1 MTGGRVRTGV
11 LFINSPFE
19 PGADTW
25 IQALLMR
32 SLDSSRF
39 EVHAACA
46 ADRLGAPSPAS
57 RLLAEI
63 PGLRLRPTEFG
74 PSFYGL
80 SRWRKLREAARVL
93 PALASLAGL
102 ARYVRRNRITI
113 LHSSDRP
120 RDVLA
125 CALLARATGARSVVH
140 VHVKF
145 DRWIGRGVRRGFAR
159 ADALIGVSR
168 YVADTLVAGGYAAA
182 KTHAVLNSIVPSE
195 WDPTLDPGP
204 VRAELGLPADAPVIA
219 SVSRLFRW
227 KGHDLLIEAFAQV
240 RRELPGARL
249 VIVGQDYPAGSG
261 VTAELKALATR
272 LGVGDSVLF
281 TGQRRDVARVMVAAD
296 VFALASF
303 EEPFGLVYAE
313 AMALRRPVVALDN
326 GGTPEVV
333 EHGRTGLLS
342 PPADAGALAAN
353 LLTLLR
359 DPALRRAMG
368 AAGRARVESVF
379 NPERMAR
386 DCERIYHS
394 LG

>member
-1 MTGGRVRTGV
+1 MHTGV

-19 PGADTW
+19 SGADTW

-32 SLDSSRF
+32 SLDRSRF

-46 ADRLGAPSPAS
+46 ADRSGAPSPAS
-57 RLLAEI
+57 KALAEI

-80 SRWRKLREAARVL
+80 NGWRKAREAARVL
-93 PALASLAGL
+93 PAVASLLGL
-102 ARYVRRNRITI
+102 ARYVRRHRITI

-125 CALLARATGARSVVH
+125 CALLARATGARSVIH

-145 DRWIGRGVRRGFAR
+145 DRWISRGVRWGLAG

-168 YVADTLVAGGYAAA
+168 FVADTLVAGGYAAE
-182 KTHAVLNSIVPSE
+182 KTHAVLNSIVPSD
-195 WDPTLDPGP
+195 WDPAIDPGP
-204 VRAELGLPADAPVIA
+204 VRAELGLAAGAPVIA

-227 KGHDLLIEAFAQV
+227 KGHDLLIRAFAEV
-240 RRELPGARL
+240 RKALPGARL
-249 VIVGQDYPAGSG
+249 LIVGQDYPPGSG
-261 VTAELKALATR
+261 VTAELRALASSLD
-272 LGVGDSVLF
+272 LGESVLF
-281 TGQRRDVARVMVAAD
+281 AGQRRDVARLIAAAD

-313 AMALRRPVVALDN
+313 AMALRRPVAALAN

-342 PPADAGALAAN
+342 PPADAGALATN

-359 DPALRRAMG
+359 DPALRKAMG
-368 AAGRARVESVF
+368 DAGRARALALFS
-379 NPERMAR
+379 PERLAR
-386 DCERIYHS
+386 DCERVYDS
-394 LG
+394 LS